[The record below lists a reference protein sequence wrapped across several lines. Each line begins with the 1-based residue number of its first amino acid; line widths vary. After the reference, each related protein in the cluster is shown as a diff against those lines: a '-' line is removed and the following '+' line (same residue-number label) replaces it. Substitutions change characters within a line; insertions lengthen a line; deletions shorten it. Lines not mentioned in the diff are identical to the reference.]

1 MPRPYGCAEHNEGHS
16 TFNPHTVTVIA
27 GIGLICWAMGGKQ
40 MVKAAIVTTVF
51 ALAAAGL
58 FSLF

>member
-1 MPRPYGCAEHNEGHS
+1 M
-16 TFNPHTVTVIA
+16 FNAHTVAVIG
-27 GIGLICWAMGGKQ
+27 GIGLICWAIGGKQ